1 MKKLVSLI
9 IALLVMACPMMAM
22 AGSFDGSVFQGLY
35 FSSIATLD
43 LNEDGSVAFVESQ
56 LTAATRSFTT
66 PYEHPRYY
74 NSTLWDIVIPRY
86 DTGTPAPRIR
96 LWIRSYGTQF
106 ANIEGVSF
114 QLNGKTYTFTG
125 VSDPERQTYKEE
137 EDAYTERLLIIF
149 DDQSLDFIAE
159 MEAYCETCNTV
170 EAMNEHPITM
180 ILHGDEDIVV
190 TLGSGFMS
198 DFMIIKELFIDC
210 GGLDYLKDGGGNTMI
225 VR

>member
-86 DTGTPAPRIR
+86 DTGNPAPRIR
-96 LWIRSYGTQF
+96 LWIRYYGTQF

-159 MEAYCETCNTV
+159 MEAYCENCNTV

-180 ILHGDEDIVV
+180 ILHGDEDIVI